1 MILTPEIFMRSYCVA
16 TDAIYDPTYTYG
28 RNYCMYVT
36 CLLKDTCARRF
47 KTWIG
52 YIENVMIISNV
63 TYRSENAERFQV
75 QRRSVFDLSTQQT
88 YSTWPPLQRRPT
100 TFSRRRRHSP
110 TLRSNDACDILLP
123 LSNNN
128 PSALFSSSTETK
140 LLQ

>member
-63 TYRSENAERFQV
+63 TY
-75 QRRSVFDLSTQQT
+75 
-88 YSTWPPLQRRPT
+88 
-100 TFSRRRRHSP
+100 
-110 TLRSNDACDILLP
+110 TLRNFP
-123 LSNNN
+123 LFYGVYDRQLGCQYFHRKINGAPVNHLQD
-128 PSALFSSSTETK
+128 SARKFNGTFP
-140 LLQ
+140 